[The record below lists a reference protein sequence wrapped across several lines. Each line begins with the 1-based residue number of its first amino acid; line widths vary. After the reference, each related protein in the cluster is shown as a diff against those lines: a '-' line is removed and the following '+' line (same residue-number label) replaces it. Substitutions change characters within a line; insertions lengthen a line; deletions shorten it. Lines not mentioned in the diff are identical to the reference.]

1 MNIPPFKY
9 TLIVSLFCLSLTA
22 AAQDKKNET
31 PPNPQTGTLIDEIEV
46 VRPYKPVLADAV
58 KIRRNPDLNNTKPF
72 KPVLSYTIIDKK
84 LDLNSNIKELQ
95 AQKMSDEREAV
106 LSNNYVKIGAGN
118 FNTALGEVYV
128 NTGRDEALQAGAYFR
143 HLSQQGNL
151 DKQQFS
157 NQEAGV
163 FGRSVA
169 EAYSLSGRLTYD
181 RRSTFFYGFDPV
193 SSIPAD
199 KNRQRFSTIAA
210 EGEVMNNYSEA
221 SRFNY
226 ASSIK
231 AYQFSNIEDARESS
245 FLISGSINKE
255 IKLLN
260 FGLNASADLTST
272 KDLSYK
278 VGNNLLRANPYV
290 RFQSSGFELNLGV
303 NIVQEF
309 GTKGR
314 LNIFPAVSAEFPV
327 VPGYAILFGGINGD
341 VLKTSLKDLASENPF
356 ISKNIAIQNSVEK
369 MNLYAGVKGN
379 AGAGFGYKIMGY
391 YKTIDNLQLFV
402 NNPSLINRFDAIYDN
417 GNSKIFGLEGEM
429 NVKAS
434 DVFNISGKAQIFN
447 YDLSTEREAWFKPTL
462 RLISNARAQLNQK
475 LFLDAELLFQGES
488 YARLNGTAGS
498 YTSRTL
504 KGFLDMSAG
513 AEYKINNKTGVYL
526 RANNLT
532 GQSYQRYLFYPKLG
546 LTVLGGINY
555 SF

>member
-1 MNIPPFKY
+1 MNITSFKY

-22 AAQDKKNET
+22 VAQDKKNET

-58 KIRRNPDLNNTKPF
+58 KIRRNPDMNNTKPF
-72 KPVLSYTIIDKK
+72 KPVLSYIIIDKK

-128 NTGRDEALQAGAYFR
+128 NTGRDEALQAGGYFK

-151 DKQQFS
+151 EKQQFS

-169 EAYSLSGRLTYD
+169 EDYSLSGKLTYD
-181 RRSTFFYGFDPV
+181 RRATFFYGFDPV

-199 KNRQRFSTIAA
+199 RNRQRFSTIAA

-221 SRFNY
+221 SGFNY
-226 ASSIK
+226 AASIK
-231 AYQFSNIEDARESS
+231 AYQFSNIDDARESS
-245 FLISGSINKE
+245 FLISGSVSKE
-255 IKLLN
+255 INLLN

-272 KDLSYK
+272 KDLAYK
-278 VGNNLLRANPYV
+278 IGNNLLRVNPYV

-327 VPGYAILFGGINGD
+327 VTGYAILFGGVNGD

-356 ISKNIAIQNSVEK
+356 MSKNIAIQNTVEK
-369 MNLYAGVKGN
+369 MNVFAGVKGN
-379 AGAGFGYKIMGY
+379 AGAGFGYKIMAY

-434 DVFNISGKAQIFN
+434 DVLNISGKAQIFN
-447 YDLSTEREAWFKPTL
+447 YDLATEKEAWFKPTL
-462 RLISNARAQLNQK
+462 RLISNARAKINQK

-488 YARLNGTAGS
+488 FARLNGTAGS

-504 KGFLDMSAG
+504 KGFLDLSAG

-532 GQSYQRYLFYPKLG
+532 GQSYQKYLFYPKMG

>member
-1 MNIPPFKY
+1 MNIPSFKY

-46 VRPYKPVLADAV
+46 IRPYKPVLADAV

-193 SSIPAD
+193 SSTPAD

-226 ASSIK
+226 AASIK
-231 AYQFSNIEDARESS
+231 AYQFSNIDDARESS

-327 VPGYAILFGGINGD
+327 VTGYAILFGGVNGD

-356 ISKNIAIQNSVEK
+356 MSKNIAIQNSVEK
-369 MNLYAGVKGN
+369 MNVYAGVKGN
-379 AGAGFGYKIMGY
+379 AGAEFGYKIMAY

-402 NNPSLINRFDAIYDN
+402 NNPILINRFDAIYDN

-434 DVFNISGKAQIFN
+434 DVLNISGKAQIFN
-447 YDLSTEREAWFKPTL
+447 YDLATEKEAWFKPTL
-462 RLISNARAQLNQK
+462 RLISNARAQINQK

-504 KGFLDMSAG
+504 KGFLDLSAG

-532 GQSYQRYLFYPKLG
+532 GQSYQKYLFYPKLG

>member
-429 NVKAS
+429 NIKAS